1 MRSMNS
7 RFLLIDLQSSCYSA
21 RQIPLSTTLTYLSTI
36 TSSFRQTRG
45 VQRRIASSKSPT
57 PSFVR
62 APEIRRPGDRY
73 RTGNESVID
82 LENSASTSS
91 SVNSNS
97 ELDLFLEL
105 LPWRMKSE
113 LSRHREIGELIEVV
127 MDLGRKPIAR
137 FPSGDFVI
145 CEQPVRHEDLKH
157 AISKV
162 GDFSDDNRSG
172 IDSSLHRIS
181 AIRNRKMQIIGLTC
195 RVGRA
200 ISGSAEIIRDLV
212 EGGSSILVIGRPGVG
227 KTTLIREI
235 ARMLADDQ
243 RKRVVIVDTSNE
255 IGGDGDVPHAG
266 IGCARRMQVPNVN
279 MQHNIMIEAVENH
292 MPETIIIDEIGTEL
306 EALAASTIAQR
317 GVQLVGTAHGMTI
330 DNIIKNP
337 SLQILV
343 GGIESVTLGD
353 EEARKRKVQKTILE
367 RKGPPTFTCAVEMIT
382 RTECR
387 VHHRLDATVDA
398 ILAGKS
404 PLFEIR
410 HVDTK
415 GDDSLKLIPILQE
428 NLIEESDDSLKSI
441 SIPQENYVEETEV
454 IASDK
459 ERCDEIESDEE
470 DEDYRPKRSK
480 TWKSSGTERKRNSP
494 VCVYTCKIVD
504 SDLLQVAK
512 VMAIENEIDV
522 TDDIGA
528 ADAILASSSE
538 MKQNPWIRGV
548 AKYHHLPVFV
558 IKSNTMAQM
567 VKALRMILGME
578 SLGSSLQQPLKSSFD
593 IEIEDDAPK
602 RKPTLEEIDALEEVR
617 LAIEYIVIPG
627 GEPVELLPRR
637 SEIIARQL
645 ELVESYQLTAENS
658 GTEVNPRLQILPMR
672 TNKKTTSRRPKSS
685 STSQAVTSLES
696 LTGSSGTSVTRLP
709 LLPE

>member
-1 MRSMNS
+1 MNS

-45 VQRRIASSKSPT
+45 LQRRIASSKSPT
-57 PSFVR
+57 PSVVR

-73 RTGNESVID
+73 RTGNGSVID

-105 LPWRMKSE
+105 LPLKMKSE
-113 LSRHREIGELIEVV
+113 LSGHREIGELIEVV

-200 ISGSAEIIRDLV
+200 VSGSAEIIRDLV

-243 RKRVVIVDTSNE
+243 QKRVVIVDTSNE

-266 IGCARRMQVPNVN
+266 IGRARRMQVPNVN

-410 HVDTK
+410 HVDTE

-441 SIPQENYVEETEV
+441 SILQENYVEETEV
-454 IASDK
+454 IISDK
-459 ERCDEIESDEE
+459 ERCDEVESDEE
-470 DEDYRPKRSK
+470 DEDYRPKQSK
-480 TWKSSGTERKRNSP
+480 TWKSSGTELKRNSP
-494 VCVYTCKIVD
+494 VRVYTCKIVD

-512 VMAIENEIDV
+512 VMGIENEIDV

-672 TNKKTTSRRPKSS
+672 TNKKTTSRPPKSS

-696 LTGSSGTSVTRLP
+696 LTGSGGTSVTRLP